1 MRNAHG
7 SIRKHGEGAWRVEVE
22 IGRDVETG
30 KRRRTS
36 KVVRGSKKHAAD
48 VLAAMLAEH
57 GETDAARE
65 MTLAAF
71 WHQVYMP
78 RCSERLRPS
87 TVAAYGY
94 NYHRYIEKPLG
105 ALSLRQITPSVID
118 GWLSHIDGAKKR
130 LQAYKALRQI
140 LNKAMRLDLIKRNPC
155 SNVEVPKVPRYR
167 PEVLNAEDAAAY
179 LEHFHGAAIEP
190 VVLIAIG
197 AGLRRS
203 EICALDW
210 GDVKEGKVTVEKAV
224 TTVNG
229 KPHEDLPKSDFGVR
243 VVALPP
249 PIAAR
254 LEELR
259 GEDDAPLVPDSTG
272 GHMNPDNVSHAY
284 EKARDTLPQD
294 VQRVSLKNLRHT
306 SLTLALEGGADL
318 LAVSRR
324 GGHSTPSITAHYYLR
339 PHESVDE
346 AAAEGLGALLER
358 SKTARRRKLPH
369 DGNENQRG
377 YDAPHPL

>member
-7 SIRKHGEGAWRVEVE
+7 SIQPRGEGVWRMFVEV
-22 IGRDVETG
+22 GRDVDTG
-30 KRRRTS
+30 KRRRHT
-36 KVVRGSKKHAAD
+36 KTVRGSRKQAAD
-48 VLAAMLAEH
+48 VLAAMLAEY
-57 GETDAARE
+57 GETDSARE

-71 WHQVYMP
+71 WREVYLP
-78 RCSERLRPS
+78 RCNERLRPS

-94 NYHRYIEKPLG
+94 NYQRYIEKPLG

-155 SNVEVPKVPRYR
+155 GNVEVPKVPRYR
-167 PEVLNAEDAAAY
+167 PEVLSAGDAAAY
-179 LEHFHGAAIEP
+179 IEHFHGTPLEA

-210 GDVKEGKVTVEKAV
+210 GDVREGKVTVEKAV

-243 VVALPP
+243 AVVLPP
-249 PIAAR
+249 SIAAR

-259 GEDDAPLVPDSTG
+259 GEDGAPVMPDSRG
-272 GHMNPDNVSHAY
+272 GRMNPDNVSHAY
-284 EKARDTLPQD
+284 EQIRDTLPED

-324 GGHSTPSITAHYYLR
+324 AGHSTSTITAHYYLR
-339 PHESVDE
+339 PHESVDAK
-346 AAAEGLGALLER
+346 AAQGLDDLL
-358 SKTARRRKLPH
+358 
-369 DGNENQRG
+369 RG
-377 YDAPHPL
+377 